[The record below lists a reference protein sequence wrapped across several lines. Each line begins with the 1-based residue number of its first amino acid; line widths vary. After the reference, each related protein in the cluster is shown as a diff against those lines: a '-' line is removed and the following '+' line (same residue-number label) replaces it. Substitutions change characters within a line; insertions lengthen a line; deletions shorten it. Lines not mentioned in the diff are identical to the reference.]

1 MNMEL
6 WAATFFAF
14 CRITS
19 FLYFLPFFSG
29 RSIPAMAKVTF
40 GLALS
45 ITVADQVDIS
55 HIKTVWDV
63 AAYAATQIVI
73 GLSLSKIVEMLW
85 NIPKM
90 AGHILD
96 FDIGLSQASLFD
108 VNAGSQSTLL
118 STIFDIFFLIIFIS
132 LGGINYFV
140 ATILKSFQYT
150 EAISKLLTTSF
161 LDSLLAT
168 LLFAI
173 TSAVEIALP
182 LMGSLF
188 IINFVLILIV
198 KNAPQLNVFMNAYV
212 IKITCGILF
221 IAMSVP
227 MLGYVFKNMTDVL
240 LEEYTKLFNF
250 FLTK

>member
-45 ITVADQVDIS
+45 ITVADQVDVS
-55 HIKTVWDV
+55 HIKTTWDV
-63 AAYAATQIVI
+63 AAYAGTQIVI

-161 LDSLLAT
+161 
-168 LLFAI
+168 FR
-173 TSAVEIALP
+173 
-182 LMGSLF
+182 
-188 IINFVLILIV
+188 
-198 KNAPQLNVFMNAYV
+198 
-212 IKITCGILF
+212 
-221 IAMSVP
+221 
-227 MLGYVFKNMTDVL
+227 
-240 LEEYTKLFNF
+240 
-250 FLTK
+250 

>member
-45 ITVADQVDIS
+45 ITVADQVDVS

-63 AAYAATQIVI
+63 ATYAGTQIVI

-161 LDSLLAT
+161 
-168 LLFAI
+168 
-173 TSAVEIALP
+173 
-182 LMGSLF
+182 
-188 IINFVLILIV
+188 
-198 KNAPQLNVFMNAYV
+198 
-212 IKITCGILF
+212 
-221 IAMSVP
+221 
-227 MLGYVFKNMTDVL
+227 
-240 LEEYTKLFNF
+240 
-250 FLTK
+250 

>member
-29 RSIPAMAKVTF
+29 RSIPPKVKITF
-40 GLALS
+40 GLGLS
-45 ITVADQVDIS
+45 FVVADQIDIS
-55 HIKTVWDV
+55 HVKTIWDTL
-63 AAYAATQIVI
+63 AYAGLQIVI
-73 GLSLSKIVEMLW
+73 GVSLAKIVEMLW
-85 NIPKM
+85 SIPKM

-118 STIFDIFFLIIFIS
+118 STIFDIFFLLIFIS
-132 LGGINYFV
+132 LGGIDYFV

-150 EAISKLLTTSF
+150 EAISQLLTTNF
-161 LDSLLAT
+161 LNSLLAT

-188 IINFVLILIV
+188 IINFILILIA
-198 KNAPQLNVFMNAYV
+198 KNAPQLNIFMNAFV
-212 IKITCGILF
+212 IKITCGLLF

-227 MLGYVFKNMTDVL
+227 MLGYVFKNIANVL
-240 LEEYTKLFNF
+240 LEEYTELFNF
-250 FLTK
+250 LLTK

>member
-1 MNMEL
+1 MDL
-6 WAATFFAF
+6 WLNTFFAF
-14 CRITS
+14 CRIAS
-19 FLYFLPFFSG
+19 FLFFLPFFSG
-29 RSIPAMAKVTF
+29 RSVPAMAKITF
-40 GLALS
+40 GLGLS
-45 ITVADQVDIS
+45 ITVADKI
-55 HIKTVWDV
+55 DV
-63 AAYAATQIVI
+63 PLMTTSGEVVAYAATQLVI
-73 GLSLSKIVEMLW
+73 GLSLAKIIEMLL

-90 AGHILD
+90 AGHIID
-96 FDIGLSQASLFD
+96 FDIGFSQSSLFD
-108 VNAGSQSTLL
+108 VNSGTQSTLIA
-118 STIFDIFFLIIFIS
+118 TIFDMFFVIIFVS

-173 TSAVEIALP
+173 TSAVEVALP
-182 LMGSLF
+182 IMGTLF
-188 IINFVLILIV
+188 IINFVLILIA
-198 KNAPQLNVFMNAYV
+198 KNAQQLNVFMNAFL

>member
-6 WAATFFAF
+6 WVATFFAF
-14 CRITS
+14 CRVTS
-19 FLYFLPFFSG
+19 FLFFLPFLSG

-40 GLALS
+40 GLGLS
-45 ITVADQVDIS
+45 FTVADKVDVS
-55 HIKTVWDV
+55 HIETVWDI
-63 AAYAATQIVI
+63 AAFAATQIVI
-73 GLSLSKIVEMLW
+73 GLSLAKIVEMLW

-118 STIFDIFFLIIFIS
+118 ATIFDIFFLMVFIS
-132 LGGINYFV
+132 LGGIDYFV
-140 ATILKSFQYT
+140 TTILKSFQYT
-150 EAISKLLTTSF
+150 EAISKLLTTNF

-188 IINFVLILIV
+188 IINFALILIA
-198 KNAPQLNVFMNAYV
+198 KNAPQLNVFMNAFM

-227 MLGYVFKNMTDVL
+227 MLGYVFKNMTNVL
-240 LEEYTKLFNF
+240 LDEYTKLFNF
-250 FLTK
+250 LLTK

>member
-45 ITVADQVDIS
+45 ITVADQVDVS
-55 HIKTVWDV
+55 HIKTTWDV
-63 AAYAATQIVI
+63 VAYAGTQIVI

-188 IINFVLILIV
+188 IINFVLILIA
-198 KNAPQLNVFMNAYV
+198 KKRSA
-212 IKITCGILF
+212 IKRFYEC
-221 IAMSVP
+221 VR
-227 MLGYVFKNMTDVL
+227 Y
-240 LEEYTKLFNF
+240 
-250 FLTK
+250 

>member
-45 ITVADQVDIS
+45 ITVVDQVDVS

-188 IINFVLILIV
+188 IINFVLILIA
-198 KNAPQLNVFMNAYV
+198 KKCSA
-212 IKITCGILF
+212 IKRFYECIR
-221 IAMSVP
+221 
-227 MLGYVFKNMTDVL
+227 N
-240 LEEYTKLFNF
+240 
-250 FLTK
+250 

>member
-6 WAATFFAF
+6 WAATFLRFAALLHF
-14 CRITS
+14 YIFTV
-19 FLYFLPFFSG
+19 FSG

-40 GLALS
+40 GLGLS
-45 ITVADQVDIS
+45 ITVADQVDVS

-118 STIFDIFFLIIFIS
+118 STIFDIFFSLFLFHLAALII
-132 LGGINYFV
+132 
-140 ATILKSFQYT
+140 
-150 EAISKLLTTSF
+150 
-161 LDSLLAT
+161 
-168 LLFAI
+168 
-173 TSAVEIALP
+173 
-182 LMGSLF
+182 
-188 IINFVLILIV
+188 
-198 KNAPQLNVFMNAYV
+198 
-212 IKITCGILF
+212 
-221 IAMSVP
+221 
-227 MLGYVFKNMTDVL
+227 
-240 LEEYTKLFNF
+240 
-250 FLTK
+250 

>member
-1 MNMEL
+1 MGGNVFL
-6 WAATFFAF
+6 RFAALLHFY
-14 CRITS
+14 I
-19 FLYFLPFFSG
+19 FLPFFSG
-29 RSIPAMAKVTF
+29 RSIPAMAKVTV

-45 ITVADQVDIS
+45 ITVADQVDVS

-63 AAYAATQIVI
+63 AAYAGTQIVI

-118 STIFDIFFLIIFIS
+118 STIFDIYFFSLFFIS

-188 IINFVLILIV
+188 IINFVLILIA
-198 KNAPQLNVFMNAYV
+198 KKRSA
-212 IKITCGILF
+212 IKRFYECIR
-221 IAMSVP
+221 
-227 MLGYVFKNMTDVL
+227 N
-240 LEEYTKLFNF
+240 
-250 FLTK
+250 

>member
-6 WAATFFAF
+6 WLNTFFAF

-19 FLYFLPFFSG
+19 FLFFLPFFSG
-29 RSIPAMAKVTF
+29 KSVPAMAKVTF
-40 GLALS
+40 GLGLS
-45 ITVADQVDIS
+45 ITVADKIS
-55 HIKTVWDV
+55 LPSMTTNGEVV
-63 AAYAATQIVI
+63 AYAATQLVI
-73 GLSLSKIVEMLW
+73 GLSLAKIIEMLL

-90 AGHILD
+90 AGHIID
-96 FDIGLSQASLFD
+96 FDIGFSQSSLFD
-108 VNAGSQSTLL
+108 VNSGTQSTLIA
-118 STIFDIFFLIIFIS
+118 TIFDMFFVIIFVS

-140 ATILKSFQYT
+140 GTILKSFQYT

-173 TSAVEIALP
+173 TSAVEVALP
-182 LMGSLF
+182 IMGTLF
-188 IINFVLILIV
+188 IINFVLILIA
-198 KNAPQLNVFMNAYV
+198 KNAQQLNVFMNAFL

>member
-6 WAATFFAF
+6 WAATFLRFAALLHF
-14 CRITS
+14 I
-19 FLYFLPFFSG
+19 FLPFFSG

-45 ITVADQVDIS
+45 ITVADQVDVS
-55 HIKTVWDV
+55 HIKTTWDV
-63 AAYAATQIVI
+63 AAYAGTQIVI

-161 LDSLLAT
+161 R
-168 LLFAI
+168 
-173 TSAVEIALP
+173 
-182 LMGSLF
+182 
-188 IINFVLILIV
+188 
-198 KNAPQLNVFMNAYV
+198 
-212 IKITCGILF
+212 
-221 IAMSVP
+221 
-227 MLGYVFKNMTDVL
+227 
-240 LEEYTKLFNF
+240 
-250 FLTK
+250 

>member
-40 GLALS
+40 GLGLS
-45 ITVADQVDIS
+45 VTVADQVDIS

-118 STIFDIFFLIIFIS
+118 STLFDMFFLIIFIS

-188 IINFVLILIV
+188 IINFVLILIA
-198 KNAPQLNVFMNAYV
+198 KNASQLNIFMNAFV

>member
-29 RSIPAMAKVTF
+29 RSVPAMAKVTF
-40 GLALS
+40 GLGLS
-45 ITVADQVDIS
+45 ITVADKVDVS
-55 HIKTVWDV
+55 HIQTVWDV
-63 AAYAATQIVI
+63 VAYAGTQIVI
-73 GLSLSKIVEMLW
+73 GLALSKIVEILW

-108 VNAGSQSTLL
+108 VNAGAQSTLL

-132 LGGINYFV
+132 LGGIDYFV

-150 EAISKLLTTSF
+150 EAISKLLTTNF

-173 TSAVEIALP
+173 TSAVEIVLP

-188 IINFVLILIV
+188 IINFVLILIA

-227 MLGYVFKNMTDVL
+227 MLGYVFKNMTDTL

>member
-1 MNMEL
+1 MGGDV
-6 WAATFFAF
+6 FAF

-29 RSIPAMAKVTF
+29 RSIPAMAKVTV

-45 ITVADQVDIS
+45 ITVADQVDVS
-55 HIKTVWDV
+55 HIKTTWDV
-63 AAYAATQIVI
+63 AAYAGTQIVI

-161 LDSLLAT
+161 
-168 LLFAI
+168 
-173 TSAVEIALP
+173 
-182 LMGSLF
+182 
-188 IINFVLILIV
+188 
-198 KNAPQLNVFMNAYV
+198 
-212 IKITCGILF
+212 
-221 IAMSVP
+221 
-227 MLGYVFKNMTDVL
+227 
-240 LEEYTKLFNF
+240 
-250 FLTK
+250 